1 MSENTDSIDFP
12 QAWLLFDLH
21 AGRAIFHNHFSY
33 QLFIS
38 DSPHCSKEIVKKK
51 KKKLKYEKL
60 PSFTI
65 YQELPEGRTLERK
78 GGKGYKELHVSPTAS
93 FTE

>member
-21 AGRAIFHNHFSY
+21 AGRAIFHKHFSY

-38 DSPHCSKEIVKKK
+38 DSPHCSKEIVKKTK
-51 KKKLKYEKL
+51 QNK
-60 PSFTI
+60 T
-65 YQELPEGRTLERK
+65 
-78 GGKGYKELHVSPTAS
+78 
-93 FTE
+93 